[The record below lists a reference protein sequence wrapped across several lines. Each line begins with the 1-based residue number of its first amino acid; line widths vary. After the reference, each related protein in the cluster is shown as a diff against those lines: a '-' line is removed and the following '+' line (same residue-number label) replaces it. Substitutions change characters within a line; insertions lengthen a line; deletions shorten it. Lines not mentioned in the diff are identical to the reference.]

1 MAGLH
6 SGNGGSRS
14 VANEHGLTTLKMY
27 YTLYIP
33 KWIYSSYK
41 EKEMPR
47 FGEQEKIRI
56 KQCLLEEGERLFT
69 TYGLRK
75 VTIDDIVKAVNIAKA
90 SFYKFYE
97 GKEYL
102 FLDIAQRA
110 QKEIFEAL
118 KGVLIASK
126 AQPDGE
132 RVKLVFF
139 SMAGLVKKYPLLTII
154 DEETVEIIARKVSP
168 QRLEEYRKQ
177 GFDAVKV
184 MEEQGIRFKYDT
196 QVVSQLFQSLYQ
208 TWITL
213 QGQPIEM
220 QEQIINIML
229 DGIIQQI
236 V

>member
-1 MAGLH
+1 
-6 SGNGGSRS
+6 
-14 VANEHGLTTLKMY
+14 
-27 YTLYIP
+27 
-33 KWIYSSYK
+33 
-41 EKEMPR
+41 MPR

-69 TYGLRK
+69 TYGLKK

-90 SFYKFYE
+90 SFYKFYD

-102 FLDIAQRA
+102 FLDIVQRA
-110 QKEIFEAL
+110 QKEIFETL
-118 KGVLIASK
+118 MGVLIESK

-139 SMAGLVKKYPLLTII
+139 SMSVLVKKYPLLTII
-154 DEETVEIIARKVSP
+154 DEETVEIIARKVSST
-168 QRLEEYRKQ
+168 RLEEYNQQ

-184 MEEQGIRFKYDT
+184 MEEQGIRFKYET

-208 TWITL
+208 SWITL
-213 QGQPIEM
+213 QGQPTEM
-220 QEQIINIML
+220 QEQVINIML

-236 V
+236 I

>member
-69 TYGLRK
+69 TYGLKK

-118 KGVLIASK
+118 KGVLIESK

>member
-1 MAGLH
+1 
-6 SGNGGSRS
+6 
-14 VANEHGLTTLKMY
+14 
-27 YTLYIP
+27 
-33 KWIYSSYK
+33 
-41 EKEMPR
+41 MPR

-56 KQCLLEEGERLFT
+56 KQRLLEEGERLFT
-69 TYGLRK
+69 TYGLKK

-90 SFYKFYE
+90 SFYKFYD

-102 FLDIAQRA
+102 FLDIAQKA

-118 KGVLIASK
+118 KGVLVESK

-139 SMAGLVKKYPLLTII
+139 SMSVLVKKYPLLTII
-154 DEETVEIIARKVSP
+154 DKETVEIIARKVSP
-168 QRLEEYRKQ
+168 QRLEEYNKQ
-177 GFDAVKV
+177 GFDAVRV

-208 TWITL
+208 SWITL

-220 QEQIINIML
+220 QEQVINIML

-236 V
+236 I